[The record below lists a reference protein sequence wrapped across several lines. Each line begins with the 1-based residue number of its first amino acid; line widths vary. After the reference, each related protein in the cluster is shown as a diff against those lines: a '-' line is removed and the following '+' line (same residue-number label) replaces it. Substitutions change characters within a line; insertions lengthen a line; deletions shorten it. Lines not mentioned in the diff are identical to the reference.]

1 VIASLI
7 GSYRPI
13 RKPAL
18 ITYLYN
24 PAVNPPKSAKLP
36 SSAAIVL
43 AVPISP
49 TYRGFSPATTF

>member
-1 VIASLI
+1 MIASLI

-43 AVPISP
+43 AVPKSP
-49 TYRGFSPATTF
+49 T